1 MKAAGIE
8 DKVDELAVALDR
20 DIEHIEESLLRLNEL
35 RSLVIKHDNVSL
47 GKLLEG
53 IEAES
58 ESYKEQESRRRAIR
72 EELASALGCSFEEM
86 TLSRLE
92 AGLSEGR
99 RAEVTERKDK
109 LRSLIGEL
117 KKEYLRTVM
126 LLSDCARFNRLL
138 LKSVFDLGKIEI
150 ITYGSKGDARR
161 QGETAFVNMRI

>member
-1 MKAAGIE
+1 MISLKIK
-8 DKVDELAVALDR
+8 DKISSRNRAELLD
-20 DIEHIEESLLRLNEL
+20 
-35 RSLVIKHDNVSL
+35 
-47 GKLLEG
+47 G

-58 ESYKEQESRRRAIR
+58 ESYKEQESCRRAIR
-72 EELASALGCSFEEM
+72 EELASSLGCSLEEM

-92 AGLSEGR
+92 AGLLEGK

-138 LKSVFDLGKIEI
+138 LKSVFDLGNIEI
-150 ITYGSKGDARR
+150 ITYGSKGDAER
-161 QGETAFVNMRI
+161 QRETAFVNMRI

>member
-1 MKAAGIE
+1 MKATGIE
-8 DKVDELAVALDR
+8 DKVDELVVALDR

-35 RSLVIKHDNVSL
+35 RSSVIKRDNVSL
-47 GKLLEG
+47 GKLLES
-53 IEAES
+53 IES
-58 ESYKEQESRRRAIR
+58 ESDSYKEQESCRRAIR
-72 EELASALGCSFEEM
+72 EELASALGCSLEEM

-92 AGLSEGR
+92 AGLSGGK

-150 ITYGSKGDARR
+150 ITYGSKGDAKR
-161 QGETAFVNMRI
+161 QRETAFVNMRI